1 MKKHFFFDRVLSI
14 LLFGAL
20 LLLYWSSDLLERDI
34 KVVKG
39 SVTDIKSDVRDIV
52 SLIKQNQLD
61 SYRSSSGNV
70 QKKELWNLTSP
81 CGFDGKN
88 IGNPKLPNLLSPDPY
103 VSSTLPALLGEKF
116 LPKGVLRSA
125 NVCRPDN
132 LSPFNGF
139 ENIVRMYEMC
149 VPSLAAQHVGKYEK
163 FAPELAVK
171 IEERLLED
179 GSGDKE
185 FHIYLRPDVFWH
197 PINPNLFPKTF
208 SLHPMF
214 FEKKRVTAED
224 FKFFYDVVMNP
235 YIADMRAVS
244 LRACFED
251 IVSFV
256 VHNDLEFSV
265 RWKAHAVLGEEGQVT
280 NKVQYAAFINTL
292 CLQPLP
298 SFVYKYFSSGEKIIP
313 EDESEDTYR
322 VNSVWAQNF
331 SSHWAL
337 NYIVSCGPYIF
348 SGMDSERIRFVR
360 NPDYY
365 NPLAALVEEK
375 VILLRDSTDSLF
387 QDFKAGNIDIAYLP
401 PNHKDNLESFMK
413 SPSYQAQAEKG
424 EGIRMVSSLD
434 KAYSYVGWNCF
445 SLFFQDSDVRRA
457 MNMAIDRNR
466 IIDQVL
472 GGQGFTISGPFSIHS
487 PSYNHNVQEWPYS
500 PEEASRL
507 LEESGWIDRDGDG
520 IREKVIDGVV
530 VPFQFRLCYYVKS
543 VTSRT
548 IAEYISTACK
558 EIGVDCSLLGL
569 DVADLSLAFEE
580 KNFDAIL
587 MGWCLGPPPEDPRAL
602 WHSEGA
608 LEKGSANAV
617 GFKNPEADEIIEKLS
632 YEYDKDK
639 RLKLYHR
646 FHEIIHEEAPYTF
659 LYSRNSILLYRDYVK
674 NIFVPKM
681 HTDLIPE
688 AQDGVVNLSMAWLSK
703 EEGCL
708 GIS

>member
-1 MKKHFFFDRVLSI
+1 MKKHFFFDRVLSV
-14 LLFGAL
+14 LLLGAL

-34 KVVKG
+34 KTVKG
-39 SVTDIKSDVRDIV
+39 SVTDIRSDVRDIV
-52 SLIKQNQLD
+52 SLIKQTHK
-61 SYRSSSGNV
+61 SCGSPSSMQSLGEESRDIASLCCFDDKNV
-70 QKKELWNLTSP
+70 GDPS
-81 CGFDGKN
+81 
-88 IGNPKLPNLLSPDPY
+88 LPNLLFSDPY
-103 VSSTLPALLGEKF
+103 VSSTLPTLLGDKF
-116 LPKGVLRSA
+116 LPKGVLRWA
-125 NVCRPDN
+125 NVCRPEN

-139 ENIVRMYEMC
+139 ENIVRMYEIC
-149 VPSLAAQHVGKYEK
+149 VPSLATQHVGKYEK

-171 IEERLLED
+171 IEEKLLDD

-185 FHIYLRPDVFWH
+185 FRIYLRPNVFWH
-197 PINPNLFPKTF
+197 PIDPNLFPKTF

-214 FEKKRVTAED
+214 LEKKPVTAED

-235 YIADMRAVS
+235 YVADMRAVS
-244 LRACFED
+244 LRAYFED

-265 RWKAHAVLGEEGQVT
+265 RWKAHPVPEEDGKVV

-298 SFVYKYFSSGEKIIP
+298 SFVYKYFSSGEKIVP
-313 EDESEDTYR
+313 EDEEEDTYR
-322 VNSVWAQNF
+322 VNSIWAQNF
-331 SSHWAL
+331 STHWAL

-348 SGMDSERIRFVR
+348 SGMDSERIRFLR
-360 NPDYY
+360 NPDYF

-375 VILLRDSTDSLF
+375 IVLLRDSTDSLF

-401 PNHKDNLESFMK
+401 PNHKENLESFMK
-413 SPSYQAQAEKG
+413 SPSYQLQAGKG

-445 SLFFQDSDVRRA
+445 SVFFQDADVRRA

-472 GGQGFTISGPFSIHS
+472 GGDGFTISGPFSIHS
-487 PSYNHNVQEWPYS
+487 PSYNHSVQGWPYS

-507 LEESGWIDRDGDG
+507 LEEAGWIDRDGDG
-520 IREKVIDGVV
+520 IREKVVDGIV

-587 MGWCLGPPPEDPRAL
+587 MGWCLGSPPEDPRAL

-617 GFKNPEADEIIEKLS
+617 GFKNQEADAIIEKLS
-632 YEYDKDK
+632 YEYDKEK
-639 RLKLYHR
+639 RLQLYHR

-703 EEGCL
+703 EEECL